1 MALLLIFPTVI
12 RWFVFRVFLYTD
24 WFNGPQQFVVQQ
36 FGYFM
41 LDMYLMMY
49 CPYTWIRESVRNNW
63 AGWAQRGR
71 RGEYFY
77 FVRKPDPREELLNK
91 GYFKKSG
98 KFIYLRRNTT
108 TASYV
113 IEKKLNCQTND
124 SAYVVRKPE
133 STTLFMSPV
142 SDCGLGVVDFH

>member
-1 MALLLIFPTVI
+1 MTLLLIFPTVI

-24 WFNGPQQFVVQQ
+24 WFNGPQQFAVQQ
-36 FGYFM
+36 LGYFM

-98 KFIYLRRNTT
+98 KFIYFR
-108 TASYV
+108 
-113 IEKKLNCQTND
+113 
-124 SAYVVRKPE
+124 
-133 STTLFMSPV
+133 
-142 SDCGLGVVDFH
+142 

>member
-1 MALLLIFPTVI
+1 
-12 RWFVFRVFLYTD
+12 
-24 WFNGPQQFVVQQ
+24 
-36 FGYFM
+36 
-41 LDMYLMMY
+41 MMY
-49 CPYTWIRESVRNNW
+49 CPYTWIKESMRNNW

-108 TASYV
+108 TASDV

>member
-1 MALLLIFPTVI
+1 MI

-24 WFNGPQQFVVQQ
+24 WFNGPQQFAVQQ
-36 FGYFM
+36 LGYFM

-98 KFIYLRRNTT
+98 KFIYLRRNTI
-108 TASYV
+108 TASDL
-113 IEKKLNCQTND
+113 IEKKLNCQSND
-124 SAYVVRKPE
+124 SDYVVRKPE